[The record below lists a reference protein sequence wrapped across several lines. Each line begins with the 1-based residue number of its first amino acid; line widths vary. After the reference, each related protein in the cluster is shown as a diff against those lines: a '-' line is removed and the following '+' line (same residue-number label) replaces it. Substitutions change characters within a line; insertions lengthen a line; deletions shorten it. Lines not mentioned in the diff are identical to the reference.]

1 MQRLYFMKGSKG
13 KKKGL
18 LKISQ
23 DDMIKKKKEKFS
35 QRLNNK
41 QSKLDIQKKRAIN
54 ANNKYEAYKK
64 NILDE

>member
-23 DDMIKKKKEKFS
+23 DDMIKKKKKKFS

-41 QSKLDIQKKRAIN
+41 
-54 ANNKYEAYKK
+54 
-64 NILDE
+64 